1 MGREEKAM
9 RALIAVLALGLAAC
23 DAPGGLAGGPDGAAG
38 DTYTV
43 EIRALES
50 VQTYIVTAPDGR
62 VVAARAADGA
72 SALLDA
78 NATRALGA
86 VETAAAS
93 DAPEVFALRFPG
105 VDISIAADEDNPNSE
120 SARVR
125 VNAGGHSVLVDANEG
140 GPGEA
145 DDHANV
151 RITGMSAAD
160 VREFIVKADE
170 LSPSVQAQMLTDL
183 ELE

>member
-1 MGREEKAM
+1 M
-9 RALIAVLALGLAAC
+9 RALIAILGLALAAC
-23 DAPGGLAGGPDGAAG
+23 DASNDLAGGPGAAPG
-38 DTYTV
+38 EGYTV

-50 VQTYIVTAPDGR
+50 AQTYIVTAPDGR
-62 VVAARAADGA
+62 VVAARATDGA

-78 NATRALGA
+78 PALA
-86 VETAAAS
+86 ALSAQQPFSEAAAG

-105 VDISIAADEDNPNSE
+105 VNISVSADEDNPNSE
-120 SARVR
+120 SARVS

-151 RITGMSAAD
+151 RISGLSEAD
-160 VREFIVKADE
+160 VREFIAKADE
-170 LSPSVQAQMLTDL
+170 LSPSVQAQMLADL
-183 ELE
+183 DLQ

>member
-1 MGREEKAM
+1 M
-9 RALIAVLALGLAAC
+9 RALIGVLAFGLAAC
-23 DAPGGLAGGPDGAAG
+23 DAPGGVAGGPDGVSSNS
-38 DTYTV
+38 YTV

-50 VQTYIVTAPDGR
+50 VQTYIITAPDGR

-78 NATRALGA
+78 NATRALGVA
-86 VETAAAS
+86 EAAAAS

-105 VDISIAADEDNPNSE
+105 VDISISADEDNPNSE

-151 RITGMSAAD
+151 RIAGMSEAD
-160 VREFIVKADE
+160 VREFIAKADE

-183 ELE
+183 DLE